1 MANSTT
7 LTIDT
12 QTIKS
17 SFFELKR
24 IEKAL
29 FVLKRAFSKA
39 LPAKYGSALW
49 WQEAEEEVDRELM
62 AGRIYKAKSTKDL
75 MKKLQK

>member
-7 LTIDT
+7 ITIDR

-24 IEKAL
+24 IERAL
-29 FVLKRAFSKA
+29 FVLKKAFAKA
-39 LPAKYGSALW
+39 LPARYGSALW
-49 WQEAEEEVDRELM
+49 WQEAEEEVDRELA
-62 AGRIYKAKSTKDL
+62 AGRIYKAKNAKDL
-75 MKKLQK
+75 IKNLQN